1 MNPCEKHADIKKGI
15 VEAMKAVH
23 YNEVDDDESNN
34 VYNEEEISEEKGRNP
49 LQVFK
54 DTFVEETIFKVIVEA
69 KTKEN
74 NI

>member
-34 VYNEEEISEEKGRNP
+34 VYNEEEKLWGERQKPVAS
-49 LQVFK
+49 FK
-54 DTFVEETIFKVIVEA
+54 DTFVEETIFKA

>member
-15 VEAMKAVH
+15 VKAYKAVQ

-49 LQVFK
+49 LQV
-54 DTFVEETIFKVIVEA
+54 
-69 KTKEN
+69 
-74 NI
+74 

>member
-54 DTFVEETIFKVIVEA
+54 DILLLRKLSL
-69 KTKEN
+69 K
-74 NI
+74 